1 MNVQQPEATTPPS
14 RDETVATV
22 LPPVPP
28 SVSAARRFVA
38 AALRRHHTLPEVIDT
53 ACLLTSEL
61 VTNALVHAQSRVKLT
76 VSVLGRRVR
85 VEVGDGSDAQPRP
98 RPMADDSTTGR
109 GLHIVEA
116 MATRWGSSMTADGK
130 RVWFE
135 LEGVDG

>member
-14 RDETVATV
+14 RDESVATV

-28 SVSAARRFVA
+28 SVGAARRFVA
-38 AALRRHHTLPEVIDT
+38 AALRRHRTIPDAIDT

-76 VSVLGRRVR
+76 VSVTGRRIR
-85 VEVGDGSDAQPRP
+85 VEVGDASDTHPRP
-98 RPMADDSTTGR
+98 RPMVDDAMTGR

-116 MATRWGSSMTADGK
+116 MASRWGSSSTSEGK

-135 LEGVDG
+135 LDGADG

>member
-1 MNVQQPEATTPPS
+1 VQHPEATTPPS

-85 VEVGDGSDAQPRP
+85 VEVEDDAIRAFVDQLGDSSAQGRRGCHIDLSHDA
-98 RPMADDSTTGR
+98 
-109 GLHIVEA
+109 
-116 MATRWGSSMTADGK
+116 
-130 RVWFE
+130 
-135 LEGVDG
+135 